1 MNQTHVLVLENKN
14 KWTES
19 SIKQAIEYRY
29 KTILLDMTVTNE
41 LITILL
47 DDKTYKQFLKI
58 NGKNYEKTLQK
69 IIEEDFSDEFEQTF
83 QDGVWIV

>member
-41 LITILL
+41 LVTILL

-69 IIEEDFSDEFEQTF
+69 IIEEYFSDEFEQTF

>member
-41 LITILL
+41 LVTILL

-58 NGKNYEKTLQK
+58 K
-69 IIEEDFSDEFEQTF
+69 
-83 QDGVWIV
+83 

>member
-41 LITILL
+41 LVTILL